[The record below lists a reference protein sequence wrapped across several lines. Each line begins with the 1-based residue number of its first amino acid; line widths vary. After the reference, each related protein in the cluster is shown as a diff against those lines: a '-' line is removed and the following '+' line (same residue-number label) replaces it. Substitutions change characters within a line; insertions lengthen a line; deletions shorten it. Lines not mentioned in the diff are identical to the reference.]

1 MLLQFVCGLAR
12 VCVRVRVC
20 VFVRVRVR
28 VLVRVRECVWVCVW
42 VCRQDR
48 FRGHVLDVFRE
59 IFTHFAVTGISKRG
73 RQRCGTWCVCV
84 WARVR
89 VCVCVC
95 VPLVA
100 KKGFVWAEMYVLN
113 LVYLQTYTC
122 RKAIE
127 HVHDSFGCGLTSICC
142 TSSTSKHTHVSTN
155 YNLHIGT
162 QHQIFGAHV
171 CMLSHV
177 LWHNIYVTYMMAQHI
192 CHIYDDTTYM
202 SHILWHNIYVTYI
215 MTQHICHIYY
225 DTTYMWH
232 ICCVLSS
239 FHKQIFGAY
248 ICMLWHIC
256 RVLFSFLKH
265 MCWHAHAST
274 LYIKPMSTC
283 FVCICN
289 GVSHLPS
296 IFTCKHTHLGAQY
309 NIYMSARFLCGLT
322 LYCLYIWYLIL
333 QTYKCQPSFCAGWY
347 CIVYICCLSSCKH
360 IHIRTQQTLVRS
372 GRTSRHIYTYVA
384 YQCTL
389 TCIHRARHTGRL
401 LAGEMC
407 MWGIYLR
414 CVCGTYTHTHTWHI
428 SAHLRTYMEPD

>member
-127 HVHDSFGCGLTSICC
+127 HVHDSFGCGLTCICC

-177 LWHNIYVTYMMAQHI
+177 LWHNIYVTYMMTQDICHIYDGTTYMSHIWWHNIYVTYIMTQHI
-192 CHIYDDTTYM
+192 CHIHYDTTYM
-202 SHILWHNIYVTYI
+202 SHILWHNIYVTY
-215 MTQHICHIYY
+215 MLCLVFLSQTDFWCIYMY
-225 DTTYMWH
+225 VVTYMSCLVFLSQTH
-232 ICCVLSS
+232 VL
-239 FHKQIFGAY
+239 
-248 ICMLWHIC
+248 
-256 RVLFSFLKH
+256 
-265 MCWHAHAST
+265 
-274 LYIKPMSTC
+274 TC
-283 FVCICN
+283 
-289 GVSHLPS
+289 
-296 IFTCKHTHLGAQY
+296 TCKHPLHQTHVNL
-309 NIYMSARFLCGLT
+309 LC
-322 LYCLYIWYLIL
+322 
-333 QTYKCQPSFCAGWY
+333 
-347 CIVYICCLSSCKH
+347 VH
-360 IHIRTQQTLVRS
+360 
-372 GRTSRHIYTYVA
+372 
-384 YQCTL
+384 
-389 TCIHRARHTGRL
+389 
-401 LAGEMC
+401 M
-407 MWGIYLR
+407 
-414 CVCGTYTHTHTWHI
+414 
-428 SAHLRTYMEPD
+428 